1 MSWQQ
6 FLDNKTMQRNLF
18 TQQYKLT
25 PEEDE
30 ANNDGA
36 RYMDISRGNTRFLR
50 ASVMQYPNTSPE
62 YVFGSTYV
70 NLKLF
75 KWDYSRQNYLKHSQT
90 GLNLEEFKALRERL
104 NDLDAIIDDVLNTSL
119 SQKANGVQEQ
129 ESYQAP
135 PLYTPDMDLK

>member
-30 ANNDGA
+30 ANNEGA
-36 RYMDISRGNTRFLR
+36 RYMDISRGNTRVLR
-50 ASVMQYPNTSPE
+50 VSVMQYPNTSPE
-62 YVFGSTYV
+62 FVFGSTYV

-90 GLNLEEFKALRERL
+90 GLNLEEFKAFRERL
-104 NDLDAIIDDVLNTSL
+104 NDLDAIIDDVLNASL
-119 SQKANGVQEQ
+119 SEKTNEHQEQ
-129 ESYQAP
+129 TAYSSP
-135 PLYTPDMDLK
+135 PLYTATMNVK